1 MKLEALY
8 NAVIVKPVESEE
20 TTYGSIIVPDM
31 GSELNKSAEVISVG
45 PGYYSNGGNFIE
57 TTLVKGDK
65 LADAVVATLGPNGR
79 NVVIANEQGYPQSTK
94 DGVTVAKSITLTDK
108 VEEVGASMVKQ
119 AAIKTADVAG
129 DGTTTS
135 TLLAREMVK
144 SGLQHLNNGS
154 NAVEIKRGI
163 DKAVK
168 EVVAEIRTSL
178 SEEISSEEQLEQ
190 IATISAN
197 NDPETGKLIA
207 TAMDKVGRD
216 GIVTIEESKSGDTYL
231 ETVEGMQFDRG
242 YKSHYFVTDNNT
254 MSCGLDNPY
263 ILIADERFTTVKE
276 LLPVLEAV
284 SNTNRSLLIIA
295 EDIDNEALAT
305 LIVNKARGTL
315 KVAAVKAP
323 DFGDRRKL
331 ILEDIAIM
339 TGGQVFSKTKAMKLD
354 KFSWEWFGEA
364 RNVNITKDQTT
375 IVDGKGTMESIQT
388 RIEELQQ
395 QIEQAQT
402 PFEIEKLQERLAK
415 FTGGVAIIHVG
426 GMTEGEMCEKKDRV
440 DDALHATK
448 AAIEEGIVS
457 GGGAA
462 LIYAREAI
470 TRGSI
475 GAEIVYK
482 ACGKPFETIL
492 TNAGYTQTE
501 AQMKGLSLDSSNS
514 WLGYNIKTESTVNM
528 KEAGII
534 DPAKVTRTALESAS
548 SVAGTILLTECVVVN
563 DPESKD
569 SGMDMGGMGGM
580 F

>member
-1 MKLEALY
+1 MSKVIEFGPEAR
-8 NAVIVKPVESEE
+8 KQ
-20 TTYGSIIVPDM
+20 
-31 GSELNKSAEVISVG
+31 
-45 PGYYSNGGNFIE
+45 
-57 TTLVKGDK
+57 LVAGIDK
-65 LADAVVATLGPNGR
+65 LADAVVSTLGPNGR
-79 NVVIANEQGYPQSTK
+79 NVVISNNDGYPQSTK
-94 DGVTVAKSITLTDK
+94 DGVTVAKSISLSNN
-108 VEEVGASMVKQ
+108 VEEVGVQMVKQ
-119 AAIKTADVAG
+119 AAIKTADNAG

-144 SGLQHLNNGS
+144 AGLQHLNNGA

-163 DKAVK
+163 DAAVK
-168 EVVAEIRTSL
+168 QVVSSLRNEVA
-178 SEEISSEEQLEQ
+178 EEISSEEQLEQ

-197 NDPETGKLIA
+197 NDSEVGKLIA

-216 GIVTIEESKSGDTYL
+216 GIVTIEESKSGETYL

-242 YKSHYFVTDNNT
+242 YKSHYFVTNNNT
-254 MSCGLDNPY
+254 MSSILDNPY
-263 ILIADERFTTVKE
+263 ILIADERFTQVKE

-305 LIVNKARGTL
+305 LIVNKARGII
-315 KVAAVKAP
+315 KVCAVKAP

-339 TGGQVFSKTKAMKLD
+339 TGGQVFSKQKGMKLD

-364 RNVNITKDQTT
+364 RNVSVTKDQTT
-375 IVDGKGTMESIQT
+375 IVDGKGEMGGIQA

-395 QIEQAQT
+395 QIEQAST

-415 FTGGVAIIHVG
+415 FVGGVAIIHVG
-426 GMTEGEMCEKKDRV
+426 GNTETEMKEKKDRV

-448 AAIEEGIVS
+448 AAIEEGIVP

-462 LIYAREAI
+462 LLYAREAI
-470 TRGSI
+470 NRSNI
-475 GAEIVYK
+475 GAEIVWK
-482 ACGKPFETIL
+482 ACGKPFEQIL
-492 TNAGYTQTE
+492 INAGFNSTE
-501 AQMKGLSLDSSNS
+501 AQMVGLQLDPSNT
-514 WLGYNIKTESTVNM
+514 WLGYNIKEETVVNM

-534 DPAKVTRTALESAS
+534 DPSKVTRTALENAA
-548 SVAGTILLTECVVVN
+548 SVAGTILLTECVVVD

-569 SGMDMGGMGGM
+569 EDSNPMMGGM